1 VSAEILAGINALP
14 GVVGSALI
22 GAQNRCVAFA
32 MPPPYEPMLLCEV
45 VGLLREA
52 FDPLS
57 SLEDE
62 PRPQQF
68 FLHFE
73 ESSLVVRWAGEFTFV
88 VVTTPERS
96 GALLSVALG
105 AAGLKLANANAN
117 TGAGASV
124 EYAGTPSVPIYE
136 PLAPPSP
143 STPPPSG
150 ATFRTGFGSGPG
162 RDAWTARTPVS
173 TPDLAEPASV
183 LSPPSTPA
191 LAARPRPSQPEVVDP
206 RAIDQMTEALAQHIG
221 PIAKSL
227 VKRELVKMGAVPDAL
242 GRKAYFDLVMTLARN
257 IKEPSL
263 AGSFSATAL
272 RFVGP

>member
-1 VSAEILAGINALP
+1 MSAEILAGINALP

-32 MPPPYEPMLLCEV
+32 MPPPYEPMLICEV

-105 AAGLKLANANAN
+105 AAGLKLANAS
-117 TGAGASV
+117 AGASV
-124 EYAGTPSVPIYE
+124 DYAGTPSAPPSYE
-136 PLAPPSP
+136 PLAPTSP

-150 ATFRTGFGSGPG
+150 AAVRTGFGSGPG
-162 RDAWTARTPVS
+162 RDAWTTRTPVS
-173 TPDLAEPASV
+173 APDLAEPASA
-183 LSPPSTPA
+183 LSPPSTPVP
-191 LAARPRPSQPEVVDP
+191 AARPRPSQPEFVDP
-206 RAIDQMTEALAQHIG
+206 RVIDQMTEALAQHIG

-242 GRKAYFDLVMTLARN
+242 SRKAYFDLVMTLARN